1 MAQSD
6 FAGVAAALPEAA
18 RAERERPF
26 WETLVGQHGWR
37 WVLDAGCGGGF
48 HLRLLQG
55 LGVRAVGLDLA
66 VAPLASQRGAPVLA
80 GDVLAVP
87 LRPVRFDAVLCLGNT
102 FSLLA
107 DREAQRRAL
116 RALGELLA
124 PGGMLLVQAEDA
136 GTTVRDGPCL
146 RTRRLPGGGV
156 HVRVFERRG
165 SRVRMLAGV
174 ADPGGDA
181 ALQGVWLLPT
191 DASRLASMARPLG
204 MVEVELPA
212 PPAGAPG
219 SWWLGLCRRDV
230 TR

>member
-1 MAQSD
+1 M
-6 FAGVAAALPEAA
+6 
-18 RAERERPF
+18 
-26 WETLVGQHGWR
+26 
-37 WVLDAGCGGGF
+37 
-48 HLRLLQG
+48 
-55 LGVRAVGLDLA
+55 
-66 VAPLASQRGAPVLA
+66 LA

-87 LRPVRFDAVLCLGNT
+87 LRPARFDAVLCLGNT

-107 DREAQRRAL
+107 DRKAQRRAL

-124 PGGMLLVQAEDA
+124 PGGVLLVQAEDA

-156 HVRVFERRG
+156 HVRAFERRG
-165 SRVRMLAGV
+165 SRVHMLAGV

-204 MVEVELPA
+204 MVEVELPT